1 MTTDITSDIT
11 SLQSRAYC
19 YRQTIITV
27 IISCHNVKV
36 MLSLLNV
43 ARMCVCVTVFQDIH
57 VMMFIGFGFLM
68 TFLKRYGFSS
78 VGLNML
84 VAAFVLEWAT
94 LVHGF
99 LHLEDD
105 GKIHIDIKKLVVV
118 RCYMF

>member
-1 MTTDITSDIT
+1 M
-11 SLQSRAYC
+11 
-19 YRQTIITV
+19 
-27 IISCHNVKV
+27 
-36 MLSLLNV
+36 
-43 ARMCVCVTVFQDIH
+43 CVTVFQDIH